1 MTPALTLWLA
11 FALSIGAV
19 AFANPTRRQ
28 AIAFFLVA
36 ATTLPAAFLPLGH
49 ATPIL
54 PNGQLTVLGARIDI
68 GQAIYVMVDGP
79 SVGSEPRLLVLPY
92 SEQTASKLQ
101 QAMDGVA
108 DGEGTVTMR
117 QGVDGSPGFS
127 EETPPPEPAKVGE
140 TQIIGSAP

>member
-1 MTPALTLWLA
+1 MTTALTLWLA

-36 ATTLPAAFLPLGH
+36 ALTLPAAFIPLGH

-68 GQAIYVMVDGP
+68 GKAIYVMVDGP
-79 SVGSEPRLLVLPY
+79 TPKLIVLPY
-92 SEQTASKLQ
+92 SEAAASQLQ
-101 QAMDGVA
+101 QALDGVA